1 MCIGHYAVGGL
12 EPPGAKRGATTQL
25 PHVLEVSDTGVGTLS
40 VGGSEHLQAVVDQLL
55 PPPLR
60 YRLVWHAKGSGAS
73 SAGGDEKR
81 ASLYLWRAV
90 PPGPQFCALGVLA
103 TATEEP
109 PPISAVH
116 CVPRRWC
123 ALEKPKPKPKPK
135 PNLNPDPDPNPNP
148 NPNPNFNPNPN
159 PNQVRPREGTTAPGV
174 EERGAGRHSRL
185 HLDQRLTAADDDG
198 RAGPRAPRAGAVLPH
213 AGRAM
218 VRQP

>member
-1 MCIGHYAVGGL
+1 VCIGHYAVGGL
-12 EPPGAKRGATTQL
+12 EPPGSKRASTAQL

-40 VGGSEHLQAVVDQLL
+40 VGGSEHLQAVVEQLL

-81 ASLYLWRAV
+81 APLYLWRAV

-123 ALEKPKPKPKPK
+123 ALEKEPPRLVWRNEGQGGTAGSIWTNASQLQTMMAAQGHEPPAQEQCYRV
-135 PNLNPDPDPNPNP
+135 LTERWYANPDTTLDLANPNP
-148 NPNPNFNPNPN
+148 NPNSN
-159 PNQVRPREGTTAPGV
+159 
-174 EERGAGRHSRL
+174 
-185 HLDQRLTAADDDG
+185 
-198 RAGPRAPRAGAVLPH
+198 
-213 AGRAM
+213 
-218 VRQP
+218 